1 MRAIPRSAVS
11 AACAHGEP
19 VQARTRLVWLLA
31 VWLILVVALM
41 VRVVLADE
49 PPRKP
54 AAEPADAEFLE
65 FLGSVGSEDED
76 WISYLSGTD
85 VAHAARDPS
94 KVAAAPHAPPR
105 DPAVAPA
112 KEANADT
119 KQ

>member
-1 MRAIPRSAVS
+1 MRAVPRSAVS
-11 AACAHGEP
+11 AERAHGGP
-19 VQARTRLVWLLA
+19 GQARTRLVWLA
-31 VWLILVVALM
+31 VWMLCALALM
-41 VRVVLADE
+41 VRAVLADE
-49 PPRKP
+49 PARKP

-85 VAHAARDPS
+85 VAHAVRDPS